1 MIGTGATAIQVIAE
15 IADKVGH
22 PTVFQRRPNW
32 AALLNNSKISEA
44 EMADPAALRR
54 DLRHLARTTWNA
66 QDLRVRLA
74 RVCHFVRLC
83 RRPTSEGA
91 EPQRTSD

>member
-1 MIGTGATAIQVIAE
+1 VIAE

-22 PTVFQRRPNW
+22 LTVFQRRANW
-32 AALLNNSKISEA
+32 AAPLNNSKISEA
-44 EMADPAALRR
+44 EMAEIRR
-54 DLRHLARTTWNA
+54 RYDEISATCARTTWNA

-83 RRPTSEGA
+83 RRPTSGGA
-91 EPQRTSD
+91 EP